1 MAAAVADFAPASV
14 APEKIK
20 REGQTGDEMTLS
32 LRKNPDILK
41 ALGEQKAS
49 QVLVGFALETNNGL
63 KNAQLKLRGKRLDMI
78 VLNNP
83 LEEGAGFGSDT
94 NVVTILMADGT
105 TEQLPRLSKFDVAN
119 KILNRVISLV
129 RT

>member
-1 MAAAVADFAPASV
+1 
-14 APEKIK
+14 
-20 REGQTGDEMTLS
+20 
-32 LRKNPDILK
+32 
-41 ALGEQKAS
+41 
-49 QVLVGFALETNNGL
+49 VGFALETNNGM
-63 KNAQLKLRGKRLDMI
+63 KNAELKLRGKHLDMI

-94 NVVTILMADGT
+94 NVVTILMADGM

-119 KILNRVISLV
+119 KILDRVILLV